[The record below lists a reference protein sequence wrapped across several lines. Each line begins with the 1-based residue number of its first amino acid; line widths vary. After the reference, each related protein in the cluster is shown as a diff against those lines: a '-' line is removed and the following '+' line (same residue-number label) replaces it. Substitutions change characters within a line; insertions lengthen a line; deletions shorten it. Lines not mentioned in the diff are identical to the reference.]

1 MAIVFGLQSWLIKFK
16 RVNDFEN
23 IWKIFVEARKY
34 FWNWANIRFEAAK
47 VPILGKLGR
56 RLRNIENILEFSS
69 YLNASPSIIYMNV
82 PEMPSRVEFR
92 KCKSTTECTLLH
104 AFTALG

>member
-1 MAIVFGLQSWLIKFK
+1 MWSWLIKFK
-16 RVNDFEN
+16 RVTDFET

-34 FWNWANIRFEAAK
+34 FWNWANIRFEATK

-69 YLNASPSIIYMNV
+69 YLNASPSIIYMKCHLELNLENV
-82 PEMPSRVEFR
+82 RVPR
-92 KCKSTTECTLLH
+92 NALLH
-104 AFTALG
+104 ALSA

>member
-1 MAIVFGLQSWLIKFK
+1 MILK
-16 RVNDFEN
+16 N
-23 IWKIFVEARKY
+23 IWKIFVESRKY
-34 FWNWANIRFEAAK
+34 FWNWANIRFEATK
-47 VPILGKLGR
+47 VPILGNLGQ
-56 RLRNIENILEFSS
+56 RLRNILEFSS

-104 AFTALG
+104 ALSALG